1 MHVSRSRL
9 VFGVLFSLLV
19 GSLSILTLAQGEGTW
34 TSVGSMPYERSEI
47 TLAAAGG
54 KFYVI
59 GGQMR
64 GVNANSLNQEYD
76 PVNKTWREAAL
87 VPQVTSHAGSTVLD
101 GKIIVVGGFQFG
113 AHGGAVTNV
122 YEYDPATDMWRTL
135 APLSAPRGAPGAVV
149 VNGKV
154 YAIGGRNPDQNTV
167 DTNEV
172 YDPVANT
179 WTLLAPLPGARDH
192 LGIAALDGKVHVFGG
207 RFGATVDNTTRHDI
221 YDPVTDTWSVGA
233 PLNVARSAGVSFVI
247 NGRLVYA
254 GGECKDRQAR
264 LTFDDAEMY
273 DPETNE
279 WTMLPPMPI
288 GRHAAYGTTLDNVA
302 TSWEVPMVAAWTECR
317 KTSPS
322 SACREPGPA

>member
-1 MHVSRSRL
+1 MHLFRSRL
-9 VFGVLFSLLV
+9 VLGVLLVLLV
-19 GSLSILTLAQGEGTW
+19 GSMPILTMAQGEATW

-47 TLAAAGG
+47 TLAAAAG
-54 KFYVI
+54 KLYVI

-76 PVNKTWREAAL
+76 PVTETWREAAL
-87 VPQVTSHAGSTVLD
+87 MPQVTSHAGSTVLD

-122 YEYDPATDMWRTL
+122 YEYDPATDTWRAL

-149 VNGKV
+149 VDGKV
-154 YAIGGRNPDQNTV
+154 YAIGGRNPDQQTV

-172 YDPVANT
+172 YDPVADT

-207 RFGATVDNTTRHDI
+207 RFGATVDNTTKHDI
-221 YDPVTDTWSVGA
+221 YDPVTNTWSVGG
-233 PLNVARSAGVSFVI
+233 PLSVARSAGVSFVLS
-247 NGRLVYA
+247 GRLVYA
-254 GGECKDRQAR
+254 GGECKDRPAR

-273 DPETNE
+273 DPTTNE

-288 GRHAAYGTTLDNVA
+288 GRHAAYGTTLDNVGYVMGGA
-302 TSWEVPMVAAWTECR
+302 HGCGMDRMSRDITTFRLP
-317 KTSPS
+317 
-322 SACREPGPA
+322 